1 MFAAEVDATVVALVG
16 GLLVSIGMGIMS
28 WQLITLVKLT
38 NLVSVLEAKI
48 LRLERD
54 VEDHDHLLAGH
65 PEVRRI
71 R

>member
-38 NLVSVLEAKI
+38 NLVAVLEAKI
-48 LRLERD
+48 VRLEKD
-54 VEDHDHLLAGH
+54 YEKFEDLLDGH
-65 PEVRRI
+65 PEIRRS
-71 R
+71 